1 MNLELFRTCN
11 KFVFDRYK
19 GDARIT
25 LKDIEDGEEESEDEL
40 QPVNF
45 GVRQTPKPVSAEA
58 HIVPEAQKGIKRSI
72 LTKASKL
79 IEHGNIFFKNSSV
92 FYSF

>member
-1 MNLELFRTCN
+1 MDRS
-11 KFVFDRYK
+11 FVKRVHKKWTWNFFVHATSSYLTDKK

-58 HIVPEAQKGIKRSI
+58 HIVPEAQKGI
-72 LTKASKL
+72 
-79 IEHGNIFFKNSSV
+79 
-92 FYSF
+92 

>member
-1 MNLELFRTCN
+1 MNLELFVHATSSYLTD
-11 KFVFDRYK
+11 KK

-58 HIVPEAQKGIKRSI
+58 HIVPEAQKGISRSI

-79 IEHGNIFFKNSSV
+79 IEHNFFQFKV
-92 FYSF
+92 